1 LQSLYC
7 IAVSYVLFSIGWA
20 MASPA
25 EDALVNDISPVHLR
39 GTVMG
44 IKEGASGTGSALG
57 PLAGGYIYEYWA
69 KEMAFVSNGILLI
82 IVAILALFWFKQKIS
97 SSKV

>member
-1 LQSLYC
+1 
-7 IAVSYVLFSIGWA
+7 
-20 MASPA
+20 
-25 EDALVNDISPVHLR
+25 
-39 GTVMG
+39 MG

-82 IVAILALFWFKQKIS
+82 VVAILALSGANRKLLFQKIDGAM
-97 SSKV
+97 KH

>member
-1 LQSLYC
+1 
-7 IAVSYVLFSIGWA
+7 

-25 EDALVNDISPVHLR
+25 EDALVNDISPIHLR

-82 IVAILALFWFKQKIS
+82 VVAMLALFWFKQKIS